1 MSAIELALISAI
13 FLIPN
18 LLFLGGKPA
27 LAGKSRQGSSLG
39 GYFLAKELY
48 ITALPLLL
56 VANHALHPCV
66 G

>member
-27 LAGKSRQGSSLG
+27 LAGKSSQGAIPWGS
-39 GYFLAKELY
+39 FLVKELY

-56 VANHALHPCV
+56 VANHALHPRV